1 MDVFT
6 IMLILIFQL
15 KSSDS
20 SATSEQSTLT
30 ARITELELNENS
42 LKRKLKMLENS
53 VRNVDENIAPESPDG
68 ILKQRIR
75 ELENTERLLRNEVR
89 P

>member
-1 MDVFT
+1 
-6 IMLILIFQL
+6 MLILIFQL

-20 SATSEQSTLT
+20 SAMSEQSTLT
-30 ARITELELNENS
+30 ARIAELELNENS